1 MHDVG
6 IAVCVLLYI
15 LLYFCP
21 SSSKRDE
28 KNVAGLN
35 MTRQTVSFA
44 FVAVKDFNHFDYE

>member
-1 MHDVG
+1 MCAFVYS
-6 IAVCVLLYI
+6 AV
-15 LLYFCP
+15 FCP